1 MSEPQP
7 IPRQTAP
14 PTPQEIERKLGSPSL
29 PPPGSSVVSVAG
41 SLERQGLERRESG
54 SGAPRRAHG
63 SMSSGVSS
71 NDEGTDEDGHPS
83 PLHRPTNLPLSA
95 ISEAEDAIGS
105 GSDGEESDASSIGG
119 NERNPAFA
127 AVGGGEVA
135 SRTSRDS
142 AGLSDNVALKAG
154 YLMKRGERRKTW
166 KKRWFVLRGG
176 QVAMYKNDKEYRLLR
191 LIPLTDIHTVTP
203 VEMKKHAHTFGIV
216 TPRRTFY
223 IKADSDAD
231 VNAWCRVIE
240 RAKAEYLA
248 RATVTTLDTPNST
261 EQATPTNGPTPSQTP
276 RQMSFSAIGPP
287 TPDTVQPVSHPQ
299 AIAIPGSSAP
309 SVGGSFTPTSYT
321 TTSSSVGGSNLL
333 GTSYASTTSSLG
345 PAAPPSSGSRAP
357 PNSLIT
363 PGPMATAVPGGLGLH
378 SPSVGDLELQ
388 GLDARLEQMDLAPPP
403 PLGAPRPSPQRS
415 MSGRSDILAVPSAAM
430 HGVGRGRSGSS
441 ATGGSSSL
449 ASGVAGSGMAAMS
462 SSEEEDGFDP
472 GYDYPTFS
480 PPTAPPVPDPSLVYQ
495 QPQVSA
501 QPQQVSSPPA
511 QQPLTTPAN
520 RNKVILSG
528 YLMKQ
533 GKRKTWRKRWFVLTS
548 GMLMYSRSHMDN
560 KFNRQI
566 PLNAILDAI
575 EYEPPQ
581 PASNAHK
588 RTSVVSASSPN
599 PTSPSLASPVVE
611 GGKTLA
617 HTFKIITPKRTYLV
631 CAPSEEDEIKWLAAL
646 QCLVA
651 RRTQAQVGS
660 DVPPTPSA
668 QAPATSPSSAPVPP
682 AAPKRTPSHPGP
694 PPVAGRPI
702 HGRQRSVTDAAKQAV
717 MDVERRFHPAKEG
730 AEQVVGA

>member
-1 MSEPQP
+1 MSETQP
-7 IPRQTAP
+7 IPRQMGP

-29 PPPGSSVVSVAG
+29 PPPSSSVVSVTG
-41 SLERQGLERRESG
+41 SLDRQGLERRESG

-127 AVGGGEVA
+127 GVGGGEVA

-166 KKRWFVLRGG
+166 KKRWFVLRGR

-248 RATVTTLDTPNST
+248 RATVTTLETPNST
-261 EQATPTNGPTPSQTP
+261 EQPTPTNGPTPSQTP

-287 TPDTVQPVSHPQ
+287 TPDAAQPASHPQ

-309 SVGGSFTPTSYT
+309 SVGGSFAPVSYT
-321 TTSSSVGGSNLL
+321 TTSSSFGGSNLL

-363 PGPMATAVPGGLGLH
+363 PGPMTTAAPGGLGLH
-378 SPSVGDLELQ
+378 SPSAGDFELQ

-415 MSGRSDILAVPSAAM
+415 MSGRSDTLAVPSAAM
-430 HGVGRGRSGSS
+430 HGIGRGRSGSS

-480 PPTAPPVPDPSLVYQ
+480 PPTAPPVPDSSLVQQ
-495 QPQVSA
+495 QPQVSS

-511 QQPLTTPAN
+511 QQPSANPAN
-520 RNKVILSG
+520 PNKVILSG

-566 PLNAILDAI
+566 PLTAILDAI

-588 RTSVVSASSPN
+588 RASVVSASSPN
-599 PTSPSLASPVVE
+599 PSSPSLVSPVVE

-660 DVPPTPSA
+660 DVPATPSA
-668 QAPATSPSSAPVPP
+668 QAPATSPVPP

>member
-1 MSEPQP
+1 MG
-7 IPRQTAP
+7 P

-29 PPPGSSVVSVAG
+29 PPPSSSVVSVTG
-41 SLERQGLERRESG
+41 SLDRQGLERRESG

-127 AVGGGEVA
+127 GVGGGEVA

-248 RATVTTLDTPNST
+248 RATVTTLETPNST
-261 EQATPTNGPTPSQTP
+261 EQPTPTNGPTPSQTP

-287 TPDTVQPVSHPQ
+287 TPDAAQPASHPQ

-309 SVGGSFTPTSYT
+309 SVGGSFAPVSYT
-321 TTSSSVGGSNLL
+321 TTSSSFGGSNLL

-363 PGPMATAVPGGLGLH
+363 PGPMTTAAPGGLGLH
-378 SPSVGDLELQ
+378 SPSAGDFELQ

-415 MSGRSDILAVPSAAM
+415 MSGRSDTLAVPSAAM
-430 HGVGRGRSGSS
+430 HGIGRGRSGSS

-480 PPTAPPVPDPSLVYQ
+480 PPTAPPVPDSSLVQQ
-495 QPQVSA
+495 QPQVSS

-511 QQPLTTPAN
+511 QQPSANPAN
-520 RNKVILSG
+520 PNKVILSG

-566 PLNAILDAI
+566 PLTAILDAI

-588 RTSVVSASSPN
+588 RASVVSASSPN
-599 PTSPSLASPVVE
+599 PSSPSLVSPVVE

-660 DVPPTPSA
+660 DVPATPSA
-668 QAPATSPSSAPVPP
+668 QAPATSPVPP

>member
-1 MSEPQP
+1 
-7 IPRQTAP
+7 
-14 PTPQEIERKLGSPSL
+14 
-29 PPPGSSVVSVAG
+29 
-41 SLERQGLERRESG
+41 
-54 SGAPRRAHG
+54 
-63 SMSSGVSS
+63 MSSGVSG
-71 NDEGTDEDGHPS
+71 NDEGTDEDVHPS
-83 PLHRPTNLPLSA
+83 PLHRPANLPLSA

-127 AVGGGEVA
+127 AVGGGDVA

-142 AGLSDNVALKAG
+142 AGLSDNVSLKAG

-203 VEMKKHAHTFGIV
+203 VEMKKHAHTFGVV

-231 VNAWCRVIE
+231 VNAWCRTIE

-248 RATVTTLDTPNST
+248 RATVTTLETPNTT
-261 EQATPTNGPTPSQTP
+261 EQPTPTDGPTPSQTP

-287 TPDTVQPVSHPQ
+287 TPDAVHAMSHPQ

-309 SVGGSFTPTSYT
+309 SVGGSFAPASYT

-333 GTSYASTTSSLG
+333 GTSYASTSSSLG
-345 PAAPPSSGSRAP
+345 PAAPPTSGSRAPPTSGSRAP

-363 PGPMATAVPGGLGLH
+363 PGPMTAAAPGGLGLH
-378 SPSVGDLELQ
+378 TPSAGDFELQ

-403 PLGAPRPSPQRS
+403 LLGAPRPRPQRS
-415 MSGRSDILAVPSAAM
+415 MSGRSDTLAVPSAAM

-449 ASGVAGSGMAAMS
+449 ASGAAGSGMAAMS

-480 PPTAPPVPDPSLVYQ
+480 PPIVPPVPEPSLAQ
-495 QPQVSA
+495 Q
-501 QPQQVSSPPA
+501 QPQQVSSPPT
-511 QQPLTTPAN
+511 QPQSTSPAN
-520 RNKVILSG
+520 PNKVILSG

-575 EYEPPQ
+575 EYEPRQ

-588 RTSVVSASSPN
+588 RASVVSASSPN
-599 PTSPSLASPVVE
+599 LSSPSLAPPVVE

-646 QCLVA
+646 QYLVA

-660 DVPPTPSA
+660 DIPTAPSA
-668 QAPATSPSSAPVPP
+668 QVPANSPSTAPVPP

-694 PPVAGRPI
+694 PPVAGRPV

-717 MDVERRFHPAKEG
+717 MDVERRFHPAKNG
-730 AEQVVGA
+730 AEVVGA